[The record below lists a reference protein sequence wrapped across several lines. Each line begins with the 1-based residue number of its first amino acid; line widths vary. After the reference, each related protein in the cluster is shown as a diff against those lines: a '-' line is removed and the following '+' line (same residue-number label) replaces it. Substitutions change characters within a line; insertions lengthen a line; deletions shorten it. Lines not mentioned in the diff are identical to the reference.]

1 MAVRMNLAVKVDF
14 SLSKKNNK
22 ELNHTKMNLSVEV
35 DSHYPKI
42 KNNCIILSYYM
53 KAYAI

>member
-14 SLSKKNNK
+14 SLSKKKNK

-35 DSHYPKI
+35 DFSLS
-42 KNNCIILSYYM
+42 KN
-53 KAYAI
+53 KK